1 MPPKEFCKTFCA
13 KNELFLTL
21 FRLFGAFRTL
31 TAAECD
37 RTITPG
43 KKSNDIKGVIETWA
57 KETIIEIEESPEE
70 DYDKIKDDQGY
81 NKTDQGGKIQKI
93 AWLTFWA
100 R

>member
-1 MPPKEFCKTFCA
+1 MFA
-13 KNELFLTL
+13 SQNSVRHFLQRMNCFTTL
-21 FRLFGAFRTL
+21 FPLFGAFRTL

-81 NKTDQGGKIQKI
+81 NKTDQGGKIWKI
-93 AWLTFWA
+93 AWLTCM
-100 R
+100 